1 MAQVLQL
8 PLPLAQLGLCL
19 PMSLLL
25 YAEVVLEDLYIIGKG
40 VESLFRFLQLI
51 RQEDLDIPQDL
62 KLSFGIFTLSLVLE
76 RL

>member
-1 MAQVLQL
+1 
-8 PLPLAQLGLCL
+8 
-19 PMSLLL
+19 MSLLL